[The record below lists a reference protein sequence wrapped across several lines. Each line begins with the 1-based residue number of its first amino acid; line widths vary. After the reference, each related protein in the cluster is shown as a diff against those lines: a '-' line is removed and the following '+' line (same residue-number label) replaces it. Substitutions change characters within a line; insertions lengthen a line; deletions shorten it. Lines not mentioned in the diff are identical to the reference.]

1 MLIHKGVV
9 LVSGEGWAEAS
20 SDTLF
25 ISTITN
31 GISKNLGCVASTS
44 TCYSSAPV
52 AVGGSSKVHKSE

>member
-1 MLIHKGVV
+1 
-9 LVSGEGWAEAS
+9 VSGEGWAEAS

-44 TCYSSAPV
+44 TCYSSTPV
-52 AVGGSSKVHKSE
+52 AVGGSSKVYKSE